1 MICVQQQILNFK
13 FQGGQCFVI
22 ELLLR
27 YIKRFFPATK
37 PNDMLQLYVNYP
49 KITTLDN
56 FNKFQIPSTAI
67 TFRAK

>member
-1 MICVQQQILNFK
+1 MICVQQQILNK
-13 FQGGQCFVI
+13 IQGGQCFVI

-27 YIKRFFPATK
+27 YIKKIFPATK

>member
-1 MICVQQQILNFK
+1 MICVQQQILNK
-13 FQGGQCFVI
+13 IQGGQCFVI

-27 YIKRFFPATK
+27 YIKKNFPATK